1 MVGNLG
7 VGFLDGVLNEILFE
21 AELGSVVD
29 DIDTGF
35 IKGKRGHMRNL
46 APEQ

>member
-7 VGFLDGVLNEILFE
+7 VGLLDGVLNEILFE
-21 AELGSVVD
+21 AELGSIVD
-29 DIDTGF
+29 DIDASF
-35 IKGKRGHMRNL
+35 IEGKRGHMRNL